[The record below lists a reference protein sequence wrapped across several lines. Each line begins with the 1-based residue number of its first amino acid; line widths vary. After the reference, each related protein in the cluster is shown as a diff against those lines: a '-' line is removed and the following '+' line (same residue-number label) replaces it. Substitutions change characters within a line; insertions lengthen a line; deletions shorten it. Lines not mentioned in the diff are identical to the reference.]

1 MVSNIPNGG
10 IDAKAFLK
18 GTDFALSLTTAC
30 GQVTSAC
37 LFKRMACQALRYR
50 LHAKKTTDG
59 PDGSGGGLLGSR
71 SGRERTIAWKLS
83 CLPMDEPG
91 SCCLRFLQEIS
102 LSLMPG
108 QHAKPS
114 SLKKLPRKSLL
125 FDRRQTQLLQLN
137 CSRQACE
144 CNMVQVSS
152 ALFECSVPAATQ
164 RPGLAAL
171 GVARCLGFRFCRDE
185 L

>member
-1 MVSNIPNGG
+1 MQRHFS
-10 IDAKAFLK
+10 KAL
-18 GTDFALSLTTAC
+18 TSHCLSPLPVVRSQVLAC
-30 GQVTSAC
+30 SSGWLVRRCVIGCT
-37 LFKRMACQALRYR
+37 RR
-50 LHAKKTTDG
+50 KTTDG

-152 ALFECSVPAATQ
+152 ASAVCLQ
-164 RPGLAAL
+164 RRNDQGWPHLGLPD
-171 GVARCLGFRFCRDE
+171 VWDFDFVEMSSDE
-185 L
+185 DTACGCNCQR